1 MNSVIIEPD
10 GTVRFILA
18 DDLAGLLT
26 EGNAQVT
33 RASNVMPV
41 NPLKRMAFR
50 AIRNLVS
57 DESRLAGW
65 TRTWRGRWI
74 ADMKL
79 SGGPVLRGAD
89 GKGFALRADALAAEV
104 EWINVNILGR

>member
-1 MNSVIIEPD
+1 MNNVIIESD
-10 GTVRFILA
+10 GTVRFILT

-26 EGNAQVT
+26 EGQSSVA
-33 RASNVMPV
+33 RASNVMPAGLV
-41 NPLKRMAFR
+41 KRLAFR
-50 AIRNLVS
+50 VIRKMVS

-65 TRTWRGRWI
+65 TRTWGGRWI

-79 SGGPVLRGAD
+79 SGGPVLRGAN

-104 EWINVNILGR
+104 DWINREVLHA